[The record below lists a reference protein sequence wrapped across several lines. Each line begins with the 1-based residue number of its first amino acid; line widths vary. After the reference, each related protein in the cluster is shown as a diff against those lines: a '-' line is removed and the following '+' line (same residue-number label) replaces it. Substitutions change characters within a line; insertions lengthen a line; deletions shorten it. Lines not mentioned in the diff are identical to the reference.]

1 MRRKK
6 VFDDNK
12 GDYEAIKQ
20 RLNGIDWNEYLHG
33 DTENRWQTFKNLIH
47 QLQQAHIPLKA
58 SKCTVKKAMWLDKKA
73 LTAVQ
78 KKRLLFSKYKDNSH
92 HAVKSQNKKAKKELI
107 RTRRKFE
114 KACREH

>member
-1 MRRKK
+1 VRRKK

-47 QLQQAHIPLKA
+47 QLQQGHIPLKA